1 MSDNNTSGNNTSST
15 NQNHS
20 QAKEALLQSHKNC
33 ISFVKK
39 QLSDPVITFV
49 LREIEN
55 MGCPLPNPFFRCER
69 CLHSSL
75 DKPKFSAAYVL
86 GSFDKFDKDEQETDS
101 DTIDTD
107 NFFGKPGVLLC
118 EDVMERY
125 SKSDDKTVILHEL
138 IHAYDDCRA
147 MINWKSCEQLACAE
161 IRASSLSG
169 ECDFLHETRRGKLSG
184 LRGQFMNCV
193 KRRATLSLNSSA
205 ICGGQDN
212 AKHVEDVFKTCFND
226 TEPFIKRI

>member
-1 MSDNNTSGNNTSST
+1 MSQGNAEQ
-15 NQNHS
+15 QNSQSS
-20 QAKEALLQSHKNC
+20 QAREGLMQSHRNC

-39 QLSDPVITFV
+39 RLEDPVISFV
-49 LREIEN
+49 LGEIER

-69 CLHSSL
+69 CLQNSL

-86 GSFDKFDKDEQETDS
+86 GSFDQHEKPETNDDDVIS
-101 DTIDTD
+101 ND

-125 SKSDDKTVILHEL
+125 SKSDDKTVLLHEL

-147 MINWKSCEQLACAE
+147 MVNWKSCDQLACAE
-161 IRASSLSG
+161 IRASALSG
-169 ECDFLHETRRGKLSG
+169 ECDFFYETRRGKMSG
-184 LRGQFMNCV
+184 IRGQFMNCV
-193 KRRATLSLNSSA
+193 KRRATLSLSQSTLCQGENN
-205 ICGGQDN
+205 Q
-212 AKHVEDVFKTCFND
+212 KTVEQMFKTCFND